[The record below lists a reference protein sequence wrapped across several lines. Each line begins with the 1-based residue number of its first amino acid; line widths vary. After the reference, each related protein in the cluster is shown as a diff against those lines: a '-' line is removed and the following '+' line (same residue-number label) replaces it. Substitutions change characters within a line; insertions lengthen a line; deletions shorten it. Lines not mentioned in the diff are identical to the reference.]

1 MKAETLTR
9 RRPIVARSWWPFV
22 FAIAIVI
29 PGVARTEEQTP
40 ETSDADSIAAPMVSG
55 FDRFARYDELSPTLA
70 GSLMISELS
79 CVSCHASDDPWL
91 QPKRGPRLT
100 GAGNR
105 LQPQWLKQY
114 LADPAAM
121 KPETTMPHVLSQ
133 LPESERGEAI
143 DALVAFLGSQQQP
156 FAVIKAGGA
165 LPVVH
170 EFWKRGDADRG
181 NKLYHTV
188 GCVACHDP
196 DPNYETVESKPSA
209 IDELIEQLDPEE
221 IADLGL
227 ASEARRVDSV
237 PHGNLVSKYSQ
248 RSLTMMLLDPTKTR
262 PSARMPSLRLSPL
275 EAADIA
281 AHLLRDQTAK
291 QIDMQPNSAPQTM
304 VEKGRGLFVAL
315 RCASCHDASDA
326 LTGESSGALT
336 VAAAKPLSQ
345 LNADAGSS
353 CIENPDGEIPRY
365 ALDNEQR
372 RAILARLTDGG
383 SENRTAADE
392 VDFRMLQLNC
402 YGCHRRDE
410 RGGVGRFRKAYF
422 ETVGHVD
429 LGDEGRLPPTLGGV
443 GRKLLP
449 KALAAVFH
457 PKTGPH
463 RPFMAARM
471 PSYSADTVD
480 PLVRGFQEADRVDQ
494 SDAVDILPPQKEMA
508 DAGRDLVN
516 TGCVGCHAFRGES
529 LPGVVGIDLA
539 GTTNRIDSKW
549 FYEFV
554 LNPSAVKKRT
564 RMPTFFPDGKSNRPE
579 LLDGNVRHQISAI
592 WAYLKNMD
600 REPLPEKIETVRS
613 ANYELAPSGKPI
625 VLRTFMEQAGTHAIA
640 VGFPQGVH
648 FAFDAEQMRL
658 AIGWKQ
664 RFLDA
669 RGTWF
674 ERFTPPADPL
684 GDAQIAMPAG
694 PVVIA
699 DENGGEHEGENAG
712 YRFRGYRL
720 DAAGVPTFLYDIAGW
735 SIEDRIEAT
744 ESGTLKRSVTAR
756 RAPSVRGDTSDQK
769 LHLLAHAAERLK
781 PQGEFAVS
789 DQQGL
794 TVTLT
799 EALARTGSLRRSGDS
814 DQWLIPLDSQ
824 NRNTAILE
832 YRW

>member
-1 MKAETLTR
+1 MKAETFTHLRCMVGRT
-9 RRPIVARSWWPFV
+9 WGPFIFGV
-22 FAIAIVI
+22 VIAIASIA
-29 PGVARTEEQTP
+29 PAEEQPP
-40 ETSDADSIAAPMVSG
+40 ETDDSDSIAAPMVSG
-55 FDRFARYDELSPTLA
+55 FDRFARHDELSPTLA
-70 GSLMISELS
+70 GSLLISELS
-79 CVSCHASDDPWL
+79 CVSCHASDDQWL
-91 QPKRGPRLT
+91 KPKRGPRLT

-105 LQPQWLKQY
+105 LQPTWLKQY
-114 LADPAAM
+114 LANPAAM

-133 LPESERGEAI
+133 LPESQRGEAI

-196 DPNYETVESKPSA
+196 DPDYETVESKPSA

-237 PHGNLVSKYSQ
+237 PHGDLVSKYSL

-281 AHLLRDQTAK
+281 AHLLRDQTTK
-291 QIDMQPNSAPQTM
+291 QIEIQSNDAPQST
-304 VEKGRGLFVAL
+304 VEQGRALFVQL
-315 RCASCHDASDA
+315 RCAACHDASDA
-326 LTGESSGALT
+326 L
-336 VAAAKPLSQ
+336 AAAPAKPLLE
-345 LNADAGSS
+345 LNAAAPES
-353 CIENPDGEIPRY
+353 CIENPAGGMPRY
-365 ALDNEQR
+365 AFDDEQR
-372 RAILARLTDGG
+372 NAIRARLNARRI
-383 SENRTAADE
+383 ENLAAADE

-422 ETVGHVD
+422 ETIGHVD

-443 GRKLLP
+443 GRKLTP

-457 PKTGPH
+457 PKTVPH
-463 RPFMAARM
+463 RPFMTARM
-471 PSYSADTVD
+471 PSYSADAVD
-480 PLVRGFQEADRVDQ
+480 PLVRGFQEADRGDQ
-494 SDAVDILPPQKEMA
+494 SDAVDILPPQQEMA

-529 LPGVVGIDLA
+529 LPGVVGIDLS
-539 GTTNRIDSKW
+539 GTTRRIDSKW

-579 LLDGNVRHQISAI
+579 LLDGDVQRQISAI
-592 WAYLKNMD
+592 WAYLQYLDK
-600 REPLPEKIETVRS
+600 EPLPEKIETVRS
-613 ANYELAPSGKPI
+613 ANYELSPMEKPI

-684 GDAQIAMPAG
+684 GDAQIKMPAG
-694 PVVIA
+694 PLVIV
-699 DENGGEHEGENAG
+699 DENGGKHEGENAD

-720 DAAGVPTFLYDIAGW
+720 DAAGVPTFLYDVAGW

-744 ESGTLKRSVTAR
+744 ESGTLRRSVTVKR
-756 RAPSVRGDTSDQK
+756 TGKVRSNTSDQK
-769 LHLLAHAAERLK
+769 LRLLAHAAERLK
-781 PQGEFAVS
+781 PQGDVAVS
-789 DQQGL
+789 DQHGL

-799 EALARTGSLRRSGDS
+799 EDLARTGSLRRSGDG
-814 DQWLIPLDSQ
+814 DQWLIPLDSHD
-824 NRNTAILE
+824 RNTAILE

>member
-1 MKAETLTR
+1 
-9 RRPIVARSWWPFV
+9 
-22 FAIAIVI
+22 
-29 PGVARTEEQTP
+29 
-40 ETSDADSIAAPMVSG
+40 MVSG
-55 FDRFARYDELSPTLA
+55 FDRFARHDELSPTRA
-70 GSLMISELS
+70 GSLLISELS
-79 CVSCHASDDPWL
+79 CVSCHASDDDWL
-91 QPKRGPRLT
+91 KPKRGPRLT

-105 LQPQWLKQY
+105 LQPKWLKQY
-114 LADPAAM
+114 LADPVAM
-121 KPETTMPHVLSQ
+121 KPETTMPHVLST
-133 LPESERGEAI
+133 LPESERSEAI

-181 NKLYHTV
+181 SKLYHAV

-196 DPNYETVESKPSA
+196 DANYETVESKASA

-227 ASEARRVDSV
+227 ASEARPVDSV
-237 PHGNLVSKYSQ
+237 PHGDLVSKYSL
-248 RSLTMMLLDPTKTR
+248 RSLTMMLLNPTKTR
-262 PSARMPSLRLSPL
+262 PSARMPSLRLTPL

-281 AHLLRDQTAK
+281 AHLLRNQTSN
-291 QIDMQPNSAPQTM
+291 QIDMQPNVAPKAM
-304 VEKGRGLFVAL
+304 VDKGRALFVQL

-326 LTGESSGALT
+326 LTA
-336 VAAAKPLSQ
+336 AAAKPLSQ
-345 LNADAGSS
+345 LNAAAESS
-353 CIENPDGEIPRY
+353 CMKNPSGEMPRY
-365 ALDNEQR
+365 GLDDEQR
-372 RAILARLTDGG
+372 RAIGARLTAVR
-383 SENRTAADE
+383 SENRTAADD

-422 ETVGHVD
+422 ETVGNVD

-443 GRKLLP
+443 GRKLTP
-449 KALAAVFH
+449 KALASVFH
-457 PKTGPH
+457 PKTRPH
-463 RPFMAARM
+463 RPFMTARM
-471 PSYSADTVD
+471 PAYSDDTADSM
-480 PLVRGFQEADRVDQ
+480 VRGFQAADRVDQ
-494 SDAVDILPPQKEMA
+494 QDAVDLLPPQQEMT

-529 LPGVVGIDLA
+529 LPGVVGIDLS

-564 RMPTFFPDGKSNRPE
+564 RMPTFFPDGKTNRPE
-579 LLDGNVRHQISAI
+579 LLDGDVRHQISAI
-592 WAYLKNMD
+592 WAYLKYLD
-600 REPLPEKIETVRS
+600 QEPLPEKIETVRS
-613 ANYELAPSGKPI
+613 ANYELSPTERPI

-648 FAFDAEQMRL
+648 FAFDAERARL

-684 GDAQIAMPAG
+684 GAAQVTMPAG
-694 PVVIA
+694 PVVIV
-699 DENGGEHEGENAG
+699 DESESENEDRNSDS
-712 YRFRGYRL
+712 RFGGYRL
-720 DAAGVPTFLYDIAGW
+720 DSAGVPTFLYDVAGW

-744 ESGTLKRSVTAR
+744 ESGTLRRTVT
-756 RAPSVRGDTSDQK
+756 VRGNPPGQK
-769 LHLLAHAAERLK
+769 LRLLAHAAKRLK
-781 PQGEFAVS
+781 PEGPFAFS
-789 DQQGL
+789 DGQGL
-794 TVTLT
+794 TVTLSDD
-799 EALARTGSLRRSGDS
+799 LARTGALRRSGEV
-814 DQWLIPLDSQ
+814 DQWLIPLDAQ
-824 NRNTAILE
+824 DRNTAILE